1 MRGTQDDDQEE
12 ENHHHVPDKGYP
24 PTAPDGDGPKR

>member
-12 ENHHHVPDKGYP
+12 ENHHHVPDEGYSS
-24 PTAPDGDGPKR
+24 TAPDGDGPKR